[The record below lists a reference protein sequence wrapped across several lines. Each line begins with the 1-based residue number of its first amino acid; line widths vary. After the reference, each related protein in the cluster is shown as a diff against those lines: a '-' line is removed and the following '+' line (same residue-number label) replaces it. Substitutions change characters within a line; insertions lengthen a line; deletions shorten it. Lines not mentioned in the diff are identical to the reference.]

1 MTAKKV
7 ESTKTEERIHT
18 VEEALSK
25 TEEFIEKHQKI
36 ILIVVCVLIVAVL
49 GFFGF
54 RKYYLE
60 PKEKEAQAQLFMAE
74 MYFEQDS
81 LYKALNGD
89 GNYLG
94 FLDIRDQFGLTK
106 SANLATYYEGIC
118 YMKMGDFEN
127 AISFLRKFSGGDK
140 VVGPMATGAIG
151 DAYME
156 LDQTDQAIDYY
167 LDAADQSNNDVTA
180 PLFLMKAGMAYEIQG
195 KYKKALEQYKRIKTE
210 YPRSFEATEIDKFI
224 SAMEGK
230 VAE

>member
-1 MTAKKV
+1 M
-7 ESTKTEERIHT
+7 
-18 VEEALSK
+18 SK

-36 ILIVVCVLIVAVL
+36 ILIVVGVLIVAVL

-106 SANLATYYEGIC
+106 SANLATYYAGIC
-118 YMKMGDFEN
+118 YLKMGDFEN